1 MSMYILSEQQWLL
14 LAPLLPKQRFKKG
27 GRPRADDRKTL
38 EGILWIL
45 KTGSQWGQLPQDY
58 GSPMTCWRRLQRWQD
73 DGVWDRMW
81 RKLLKSLDQE
91 EKLDWAMA
99 FLDGSFAPAKKGGL
113 VLAKPKKARAQS
125 G

>member
-1 MSMYILSEQQWLL
+1 
-14 LAPLLPKQRFKKG
+14 
-27 GRPRADDRKTL
+27 
-38 EGILWIL
+38 
-45 KTGSQWGQLPQDY
+45 
-58 GSPMTCWRRLQRWQD
+58 
-73 DGVWDRMW
+73 MW

>member
-1 MSMYILSEQQWLL
+1 
-14 LAPLLPKQRFKKG
+14 
-27 GRPRADDRKTL
+27 
-38 EGILWIL
+38 
-45 KTGSQWGQLPQDY
+45 
-58 GSPMTCWRRLQRWQD
+58 MTCWRRLQRWQD